1 MLIYKAFGRAQRL
14 QKPHI
19 FRQRSHQKI
28 MFFWHPF
35 WDLFLDFLKH
45 PGAKMLD
52 FGTPWRSV
60 VPKIAPKI
68 TQVAPK
74 ACKKVPERRFWLVLA
89 VTVLTDLLP
98 RSILERSLAPFWLIL
113 DDFRWI
119 WSSFLIEFGIVL
131 HRHLEIFRSSP
142 TNFEK
147 TTSQ

>member
-1 MLIYKAFGRAQRL
+1 MSRGLQASLFPIKIPSKFQAFSNTPSWTSFFRL
-14 QKPHI
+14 
-19 FRQRSHQKI
+19 
-28 MFFWHPF
+28 
-35 WDLFLDFLKH
+35 LLL

-74 ACKKVPERRFWLVLA
+74 ACKKVPERRFWPVLA

-98 RSILERSLAPFWLIL
+98 RSIFERFLAPFGLIL
-113 DDFRWI
+113 DDFRRI
-119 WSSFLIEFGIVL
+119 LSSFLIEFGIVL